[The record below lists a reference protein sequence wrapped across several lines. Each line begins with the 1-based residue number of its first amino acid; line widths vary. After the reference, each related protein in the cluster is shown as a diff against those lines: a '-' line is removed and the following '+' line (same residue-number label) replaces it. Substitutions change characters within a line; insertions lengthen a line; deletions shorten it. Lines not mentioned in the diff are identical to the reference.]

1 MYAAFYC
8 HCYSDFIGYNFI
20 WSFGYLVIMLLG
32 RILPLSGFLG
42 AKPISGVQRG
52 HSAPSVEPTT
62 TLSEACSYSEL

>member
-8 HCYSDFIGYNFI
+8 HSSLIL
-20 WSFGYLVIMLLG
+20 LVTI
-32 RILPLSGFLG
+32 RSIVCSLPLSGFLG

-62 TLSEACSYSEL
+62 TLSEACSYSGL